1 MPEHEKTAMQ
11 HCSVDP
17 SVSGQMHPLQNNPG
31 RLTALVRRP
40 GFVFNYCLASVPVPG
55 LGPRLRRRRF
65 AGFSGAAVF

>member
-17 SVSGQMHPLQNNPG
+17 SVSGQMHPKNSTG
-31 RLTALVRRP
+31 RLTALVRQP
-40 GFVFNYCLASVPVPG
+40 DFVFNYCLASALPPG